1 MYKDFEDYLKD
12 EHAKEYTGT
21 DDDMP
26 DDYDKWLG
34 DLDGE
39 EYIKYA
45 DLYAVE
51 VRRGAYEKG
60 YDKGHTDGY
69 ETASGGM

>member
-12 EHAKEYTGT
+12 AHAEEYTGT

-26 DDYDKWLG
+26 DAYDNWLG
-34 DLDGE
+34 ELDGE

-45 DLYAVE
+45 DLYAIE
-51 VRRGAYEKG
+51 VRRHSYQKG
-60 YDKGHTDGY
+60 YDAGKGDAGLK
-69 ETASGGM
+69 